1 MSKVLVTG
9 GLGFI
14 GTHTIVELYESG
26 YQVVIVDNLSN
37 SNIITLNNLEKLT
50 KQKIPFYEL
59 DVCSPKTA
67 QIFEDHE
74 IESIIHFAG
83 LKAVGESVE
92 KPLNYYRNNLLST
105 INLLELASKF
115 RTNKFIF
122 SSSATVYGDGI
133 SPLEEEDKLLPTTN
147 PYGETKVI
155 SERIITDFAK
165 TKSNFAATILRYF
178 NPIGAHQSG
187 LIGEVPNG
195 KPNNLMPYITQ
206 VAAGKR
212 EKLSIFGDDYD
223 TPDGTGIRDYI
234 HVVDLARGH
243 VAALKHIKPGVNIYN
258 LGTGQGVSVLELV
271 KTFIETNNIDI
282 PYQIISRRPGD
293 IATCFANPTKAE
305 NELGFKTTKTVQ
317 DMVCDAWNFEKNLS

>member
-37 SNIITLNNLEKLT
+37 SNIKTLNNLEKLT

-83 LKAVGESVE
+83 LKAVGESVDL
-92 KPLNYYRNNLLST
+92 PLKYYHNNLLST
-105 INLLELASKF
+105 INLLELSERF
-115 RTNKFIF
+115 GVDKFIF
-122 SSSATVYGDGI
+122 SSSATVYGDGV
-133 SPLEEEDKLLPTTN
+133 SPLRETDALLPTTN
-147 PYGETKVI
+147 PYGETKLMG
-155 SERIITDFAK
+155 ERIITDYAK
-165 TKSNFAATILRYF
+165 NKPNFAAALLRYF
-178 NPIGAHQSG
+178 NPIGAHESG

-195 KPNNLMPYITQ
+195 KPNNLMPFITQ
-206 VAAGKR
+206 VAAKKR
-212 EKLSIFGDDYD
+212 DKLSIFGNDYD
-223 TPDGTGIRDYI
+223 TTDGTGVRDYI
-234 HVVDLARGH
+234 HVVDLALGH
-243 VAALKHIKPGVNIYN
+243 IAALKNLKPGVNIYN

-271 KTFIETNNIDI
+271 NAFMSVNKIDI
-282 PYQIISRRPGD
+282 PYEIVPRRAGD
-293 IATCFANPTKAE
+293 IAVCYASTAKATQ
-305 NELGFKTTKTVQ
+305 ELNFKTKKSTE
-317 DMVCDAWNFEKNLS
+317 DMVRDAWNFEKNLS